1 LGDQVD
7 PTQTLFA
14 EIGDVL
20 AVIDHCVDLRAHA
33 LVEGATSAIEAA
45 PNVQVFVA
53 RFVARIR
60 SRV

>member
-20 AVIDHCVDLRAHA
+20 AVIDHCVDLDAHA
-33 LVEGATSAIEAA
+33 VVEVATSAIEAEF
-45 PNVQVFVA
+45 NVQLFVA
-53 RFVARIR
+53 RFVAQIR
-60 SRV
+60 SSV